1 MPIYEYRCKG
11 CDHEFEE
18 MQRITAEPHATC
30 PSCGSEECRR
40 LMSVTSFVL
49 KGSGWYATDYGGKK
63 GPATNGN
70 GHKKDKGGEEGE
82 AKAEK
87 KVEKKAE
94 KKADKKADKKPSESK
109 RSS

>member
-1 MPIYEYRCKG
+1 MPIYEYRCGG

-40 LMSVTSFVL
+40 LMSVSSFVL
-49 KGSGWYATDYGGKK
+49 KGSGWYATDYGGKN
-63 GPATNGN
+63 GSATNGN
-70 GHKKDKGGEEGE
+70 GHTKDEGVDKVLE
-82 AKAEK
+82 KAEK

-94 KKADKKADKKPSESK
+94 KKAGEKPSESK
-109 RSS
+109 SPN